1 MKNLLLTVIVI
12 GMCSCSGEVKVV
24 PSNPVGNL
32 PHNYNL
38 TEPNKSPVATVSIQ
52 KETSSSGIWTM
63 MWLSSIAI
71 AGYATYRT
79 FKKK

>member
-24 PSNPVGNL
+24 PSKPIGNL

-38 TEPNKSPVATVSIQ
+38 TEPNKSHNVIQSTQ
-52 KETSSSGIWTM
+52 KETSSSSIWAM